1 MAVRSGKLSRFRYRL
16 TALCL
21 SIAVAMPSF
30 AQQAPANDDDLL
42 DWLMPVILA
51 AAKRN
56 QSAPPV
62 SETYSYDALGRIE
75 KVTFSNG
82 ATVTYTYDVVGNR
95 KVVVRTAPTSDK

>member
-1 MAVRSGKLSRFRYRL
+1 MTKDPKTASRLAALWLSGAI
-16 TALCL
+16 ALPC
-21 SIAVAMPSF
+21 F
-30 AQQAPANDDDLL
+30 AQQAPTDDDDLL

-62 SETYSYDALGRIE
+62 SEIYSYDALGRIE

-95 KVVVRTAPTSDK
+95 KAVVRTAPTSDK